1 LLFVDGNS
9 IFMCQVFTWYGA
21 TIEVD
26 GTTELDY
33 AADEVCAFALL
44 VFSLFLCFV
53 FVIWFMLL
61 PWQIK
66 ISLEK
71 FFLTTDDSVAIL
83 DF

>member
-1 LLFVDGNS
+1 
-9 IFMCQVFTWYGA
+9 MCQVFTWYGA
-21 TIEVD
+21 TIEMD

-33 AADEVCAFALL
+33 TADEVCAFALL

-66 ISLEK
+66 LSSVK
-71 FFLTTDDSVAIL
+71 KKLTTDDSVAIL